1 MKSNLSIRKKAK
13 ENGILLWQIA
23 DQLGIHD
30 TEFSKKMRY
39 ELSKDEKNKITAII
53 EELANKKK

>member
-13 ENGILLWQIA
+13 EKGIHLWQIA
-23 DQLGIHD
+23 DQMGIHD

-39 ELSKDEKNKITAII
+39 ELSREEKNKITAII
-53 EELANKKK
+53 EELASNKK